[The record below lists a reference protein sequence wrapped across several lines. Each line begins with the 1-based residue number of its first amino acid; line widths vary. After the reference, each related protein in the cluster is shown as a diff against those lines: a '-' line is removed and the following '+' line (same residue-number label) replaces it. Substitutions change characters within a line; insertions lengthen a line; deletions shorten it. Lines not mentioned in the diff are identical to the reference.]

1 MHKLKVVII
10 VYGLILLIGKGVA
23 SEEDLYDF
31 LWLDPD
37 KAVYV
42 LQNKIHK
49 KENSFFLSGGYAS
62 SINTDF
68 QTTQGGSIE
77 LGYWLNETLA
87 LSLQHSV
94 FSSKND
100 EAYKNITRVNNIEPF
115 VRRAQNYTNLWFH
128 WSPFYGKINTFN
140 RIYYFDLGFALGL
153 GSLNMESNLRTLDD
167 TNVVGVYDPENFTSL
182 GAKGFVKFH
191 PSERT
196 FISIEII
203 NNTYKANSPANQNS
217 KQFKH
222 LRDFTI
228 NFGFKF

>member
-1 MHKLKVVII
+1 MYKLKVL
-10 VYGLILLIGKGVA
+10 GLSIALLGSSAA
-23 SEEDLYDF
+23 SFAAEEDLYDF

-49 KENSFFLSGGYAS
+49 KENSFFLAGGFAS
-62 SINTDF
+62 SMNTDF
-68 QTTQGGSIE
+68 QTTQGASVE
-77 LGYWLNETLA
+77 VGYWLNETLA

-115 VRRAQNYTNLWFH
+115 VRRAQSYTNLWFH

-140 RIYYFDLGFALGL
+140 RIYYFDVGFALGL
-153 GSLNMESNLRTLDD
+153 GALNMESNLRTLDD
-167 TNVVGVYDPENFTSL
+167 TNVVGVYDPESFTSL
-182 GAKGFVKFH
+182 GAKGFVKFY

-196 FISIEII
+196 FISIELI
-203 NNTYKANSPANQNS
+203 NNTYKAYSPGNQTN

>member
-1 MHKLKVVII
+1 MLSRFL
-10 VYGLILLIGKGVA
+10 LILFIFASQHVMS

-49 KENSFFLSGGYAS
+49 KEKSLFLSGGYAAS
-62 SINTDF
+62 MNTDF
-68 QTTQGGSIE
+68 QNTQGATFE
-77 LGYWLNETLA
+77 VGYWLNETMA
-87 LSLQHSV
+87 LSLQHSI
-94 FSSKND
+94 FSSKED

-115 VRRAQNYTNLWFH
+115 IRRAQNYTNIWLH

-140 RIYYFDLGFALGL
+140 RIYYFDVGLALGL
-153 GSLNMESNLRTLDD
+153 GKLQMETNLNSIQN
-167 TNVVGVYDPENFTSL
+167 TNVIGVYDKEDFTSF
-182 GAKGFVKFH
+182 GAKGFIKFY
-191 PSERT
+191 PSEKT

-203 NNTYKANSPANQNS
+203 NNSYRAFSPASLKS

-222 LRDFTI
+222 LRDYSI